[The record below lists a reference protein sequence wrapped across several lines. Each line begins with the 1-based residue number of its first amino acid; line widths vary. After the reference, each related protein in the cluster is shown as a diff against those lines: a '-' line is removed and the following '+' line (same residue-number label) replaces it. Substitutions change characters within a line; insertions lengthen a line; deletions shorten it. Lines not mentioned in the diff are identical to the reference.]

1 MSDLAHQVREVAYQV
16 CEFTYS
22 IFEVIYKMSVL
33 ENKPCEVEYR
43 VRKVAYSVFEVFYKM
58 SVLENGV
65 SEDKY
70 SVNYL
75 AHRVREVARSVFEVI
90 YKMSVLENTPCEV
103 KYRVREVAHSVFEVV
118 YKMNVLENR
127 IGKELLSMR
136 LIQRGADGESAAI
149 QDVGVDLSGFDIFV
163 AQEFCPCPTPPRGV
177 GGPPGVNRSNVVTR
191 FEQMGGK
198 GVAQSMGTSRF
209 SKADA
214 LCSDANGFLEGAF
227 VQVVAS

>member
-58 SVLENGV
+58 SVLEN
-65 SEDKY
+65 
-70 SVNYL
+70 
-75 AHRVREVARSVFEVI
+75 
-90 YKMSVLENTPCEV
+90 TPCEV
-103 KYRVREVAHSVFEVV
+103 KYRVRDVAHSVFEVV

-198 GVAQSMGTSRF
+198 GVAQSMGTNRF